1 MQRSS
6 AEKLGNKESGV
17 AAENTVWRRRLRRLA
32 RPAWLGTL
40 RRLTPLSDYWGFDRG
55 TPVDRYYIERFLEQ
69 HRQDIRGRV
78 LEIRDSTYTNRFGS
92 GVVQSDVLDLN
103 PSNAQATIIADLTA
117 AEAVPA
123 NLFDCFILTQTLQFI
138 YDTRSAIAHAFR
150 MLRPGG
156 VLLVTVPSLSRLA
169 PRYGPAT
176 EYWRFTP
183 ASCTAL
189 FGEAFGA
196 NQITIQAHG
205 NVLSAT
211 AFLIG
216 MAQEEL
222 SQAELEADDPYFPLI
237 IAVRAVKPADPHDT
251 SSAGR
256 TPQQP
261 HAR

>member
-1 MQRSS
+1 MGVNV
-6 AEKLGNKESGV
+6 AEN
-17 AAENTVWRRRLRRLA
+17 NTVWRQRLRRLA

-40 RRLTPLSDYWGFDRG
+40 RRLSPLSDSWGFDRG

-78 LEIRDSTYTNRFGS
+78 LEIRDSTYTNRFGTE
-92 GVVQSDVLDLN
+92 VVQSDVLDLN
-103 PSNAQATIIADLTA
+103 PSNAHATIIADLTA

-138 YDTRSAIAHAFR
+138 YDTPSAIAHAFR

-156 VLLVTVPSLSRLA
+156 VLLATVPSVSRLA

-183 ASCTAL
+183 ASCKAL
-189 FGEAFGA
+189 FGEVFGA
-196 NQITIQAHG
+196 DQIVIQAHG
-205 NVLSAT
+205 NVLSAM

-222 SQAELEADDPYFPLI
+222 SPTELETNDPYFPLV
-237 IAVRAVKPADPHDT
+237 IAIRAVKPSEPEDVRV
-251 SSAGR
+251 AGR
-256 TPQQP
+256 GGELP
-261 HAR
+261 HER